1 MSDKKIL
8 WGSAS
13 AAYQVEGAFDQDG
26 KGPSIWDRWVK
37 LPNKTFEG
45 TNGDIAT
52 DHYHRFK
59 EDVALMKEMGLEAYR
74 FSISWPRLIP
84 NGVGDVNQAGIDFY
98 SQLIDTLIENKIEP
112 VVTLYH
118 WDLPA
123 ALQDKYKGWL
133 SRDIVSDFTH
143 YADLCFKHF
152 GGRVKYWIILNEPN
166 IFTSLGY
173 ILAMHPPGHTDQKEY
188 LQAYHNTALVHASV
202 VKSFKEKNIPGMI
215 GSSIAYT
222 PGYAVSEEHW
232 DKEAQYKYYQTV
244 NWWHCDSYY
253 KGSYPQWAM
262 DYFKQLGILPEIT
275 SEDLELMAYA
285 AQHADFIGINYY
297 QSTTLAYNP
306 IDGATMEKFNT
317 DGVKGQFK
325 ESGIPGLYKNVYNPH
340 IRYTDWDWAIDPDGL
355 LYSLKELSDRYHK
368 PLFISENGLGA
379 FDVLENNEIHDSYRI
394 DYLKEHIV
402 RCKQSILEG
411 VDLIAYCTWSFTDL
425 LSWLN
430 GFQKRYGFVYIDFL
444 DPGLPRI
451 KKDSFAFYQEVI
463 RTNGDNCE

>member
-37 LPNKTFEG
+37 LPGKTFEG

-84 NGVGDVNQAGIDFY
+84 DGVGEVNQAGIDFY
-98 SQLIDTLIENKIEP
+98 SQLIDTLIENQIEP

-123 ALQDKYKGWL
+123 SLQDKYEGWL
-133 SRDIVSDFTH
+133 SRDIVADFTQ

-188 LQAYHNTALVHASV
+188 LQAYHNTALVHAS
-202 VKSFKEKNIPGMI
+202 
-215 GSSIAYT
+215 
-222 PGYAVSEEHW
+222 
-232 DKEAQYKYYQTV
+232 
-244 NWWHCDSYY
+244 
-253 KGSYPQWAM
+253 
-262 DYFKQLGILPEIT
+262 
-275 SEDLELMAYA
+275 
-285 AQHADFIGINYY
+285 
-297 QSTTLAYNP
+297 
-306 IDGATMEKFNT
+306 
-317 DGVKGQFK
+317 
-325 ESGIPGLYKNVYNPH
+325 
-340 IRYTDWDWAIDPDGL
+340 
-355 LYSLKELSDRYHK
+355 
-368 PLFISENGLGA
+368 
-379 FDVLENNEIHDSYRI
+379 
-394 DYLKEHIV
+394 
-402 RCKQSILEG
+402 
-411 VDLIAYCTWSFTDL
+411 
-425 LSWLN
+425 
-430 GFQKRYGFVYIDFL
+430 
-444 DPGLPRI
+444 
-451 KKDSFAFYQEVI
+451 
-463 RTNGDNCE
+463 